1 MRNPADASPAPA
13 TQTSTRDH
21 AVAVW
26 LLVCCA
32 LVFAVVVVGGIT
44 RLTRSGLSIVEWQPI
59 VGVLPPLDETAWQ
72 EAFQKYRQTPEF
84 RQVNPDMSLAGFKRI
99 FWWEYFHR
107 LLGRLIGAA
116 FLLPLLWF
124 ALRGRIAR
132 ALTWKLAGVFAL
144 GGLQGAMGWYMVQS
158 GLVDDPRVSQY
169 RLTAHLG
176 IAFLIYAAML
186 WIALDLFFPRASQT
200 NVAPEGLRRSAV
212 ALAVLIFLMVLS
224 GGFVAGIRAG
234 LAYNTFPLMNGH
246 VVPPDLFAIEPWYLN
261 FFSNMATVQFDH
273 RLIAWLL
280 AFLVPWF
287 WLRVR
292 REAVPRR
299 ASLAADL
306 LLATLA
312 LQIALGIATL
322 LLAVPVPL
330 AAVHQAGALLV
341 FSAALLAAHAL
352 R

>member
-1 MRNPADASPAPA
+1 MSYTEAQTRNGD
-13 TQTSTRDH
+13 R
-21 AVAVW
+21 AVAAW

-32 LVFAVVVVGGIT
+32 LVFAIVVVGGIT
-44 RLTRSGLSIVEWQPI
+44 RLTHSGLSIVEWQPI
-59 VGVLPPLDETAWQ
+59 VGALPPLDEAGWQ
-72 EAFQKYRQTPEF
+72 ETFGKYKQTPQY
-84 RQVNPDMSLAGFKRI
+84 RLVNPGMSLDGFKSI
-99 FWWEYFHR
+99 FWWEYIHR

-132 ALTWKLAGVFAL
+132 ALAWKFAAIFGL
-144 GGLQGAMGWYMVQS
+144 GALQGALGWYMVQS
-158 GLVDDPRVSQY
+158 GLVDNPRVSQF

-186 WIALDLFFPRASQT
+186 WIVFDLLFTRAGPVSRR
-200 NVAPEGLRRSAV
+200 LRRFAF
-212 ALAVLIFLMVLS
+212 ALAALTFVMVLS
-224 GGFVAGIRAG
+224 GGLVAGTRAG
-234 LAYNTFPLMNGH
+234 LAYNTFPLMNGRF
-246 VVPPDLFAIEPWYLN
+246 VPPEIFALEPWYLN
-261 FFSNMATVQFDH
+261 FSNNISTVQFDH

-292 REAVPRR
+292 REAAPRR
-299 ASLAADL
+299 ARLAAEL
-306 LLATLA
+306 LLGALA

-330 AAVHQAGALLV
+330 AAAHQAGALLV
-341 FSAALLAAHAL
+341 FSAALFSAHSL